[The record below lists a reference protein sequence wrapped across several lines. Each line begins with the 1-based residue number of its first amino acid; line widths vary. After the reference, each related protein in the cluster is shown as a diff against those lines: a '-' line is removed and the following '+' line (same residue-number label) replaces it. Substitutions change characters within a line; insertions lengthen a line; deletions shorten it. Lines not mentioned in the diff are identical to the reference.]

1 MSRAPWLPS
10 TLARGSGLRA
20 RPQASDVFGLHDRIA
35 GLKVVWSVAPKVFE
49 SERGFVIVSQSVKAV
64 GVGGSVQA
72 VHVSCGCSVK
82 PDPVHTVHVVA
93 LTSGEAAFASTRWRL
108 GGDGTSSDREPTHSA
123 PSSDLQ
129 RMQSSELHHSCADTR
144 AGRSQPCCGRDG
156 TCRWPLHQSVS
167 RPRA

>member
-20 RPQASDVFGLHDRIA
+20 RPQVSDVFGLRDRIA

-64 GVGGSVQA
+64 GVGGGVQA

-108 GGDGTSSDREPTHSA
+108 G
-123 PSSDLQ
+123 
-129 RMQSSELHHSCADTR
+129 
-144 AGRSQPCCGRDG
+144 
-156 TCRWPLHQSVS
+156 
-167 RPRA
+167 